1 MHRSIRFAAIAI
13 LLGAA
18 SSAAQ
23 VTAIKA
29 GHLFDADA
37 GKMLTDQII
46 LVKDGM
52 ITAVGP
58 SVAIPK
64 DAKIIDLS
72 TMTVLPGLLDM
83 HTHLVG
89 PANDPEPLNELRRT
103 AAEEAMRSIPNPKI
117 VLMAGFTTV
126 RDVGT
131 YRALVDVAM
140 RDAIARGDIPG
151 PRMFVAGAYITI
163 TGGAGAVT
171 GMAPDIGLPWDL
183 HYGEAN
189 SPWEVRQRVRMLAGQ
204 GVDFIKVLSTGAVL
218 THNSNANARE
228 FTDEELNAL
237 VDEAHNFGFRVAA
250 HAHNAAGIKAAV
262 RAGVNSIEH
271 GSYLD
276 EEGIQLMKQ
285 HGTYLVPTLETVDC
299 IDSTAHYPADFLEHS
314 NRLNDISIANFKRA
328 VKEGVKIAFGTD
340 ISVCPFGTNAKE
352 FSYMVK
358 DGMTPVAALQAAT
371 VGAAD
376 LLGQTALIGSIKV
389 GKYADIIAVKGDPLK
404 EITVME
410 RVAFVMKSGQVYKA
424 DLH

>member
-1 MHRSIRFAAIAI
+1 MNRPFRLATIAI

-340 ISVCPFGTNAKE
+340 ISVCPFGTNAKV

>member
-1 MHRSIRFAAIAI
+1 MNRPIRLATIAI
-13 LLGAA
+13 LLGAL

>member
-1 MHRSIRFAAIAI
+1 MNRSIRLATIAI
-13 LLGAA
+13 LLGAL

>member
-1 MHRSIRFAAIAI
+1 
-13 LLGAA
+13 
-18 SSAAQ
+18 
-23 VTAIKA
+23 
-29 GHLFDADA
+29 
-37 GKMLTDQII
+37 MLTNQVII
-46 LVKDGM
+46 VKDGM

-64 DAKIIDLS
+64 DAKVIDLS
-72 TMTVLPGLLDM
+72 AMTVLPGLLDM

-103 AAEEAMRSIPNPKI
+103 AAEEAFRSIPNPRI

-204 GVDFIKVLSTGAVL
+204 GVDLIKVLSTGAVL

-228 FTDEELNAL
+228 FTDEELVAA
-237 VDEAHNFGFRVAA
+237 VDEAHNFGLRVAA

-285 HGTYLVPTLETVDC
+285 HGTYLVPTLETVGC
-299 IDSTAHYPADFLEHS
+299 IDSAAHYPADFLEHS

-358 DGMTPVAALQAAT
+358 YGMTPVASLQAAT

-376 LLGQTALIGSIKV
+376 LLGQSKLIGSIKA
-389 GKYADIIAVKGDPLK
+389 GKYADIIAVKGDPLAD
-404 EITVME
+404 ITIME
-410 RVAFVMKSGQVYKA
+410 HVQFVMKEGVIYKQ
-424 DLH
+424 

>member
-1 MHRSIRFAAIAI
+1 MNRSIRLATIAI
-13 LLGAA
+13 LLGAL

-58 SVAIPK
+58 SVAIPE

>member
-1 MHRSIRFAAIAI
+1 MRRALSAIAVVM
-13 LLGAA
+13 LATA
-18 SSAAQ
+18 PARAQ

-29 GHLFDADA
+29 GRMFDADA
-37 GKMLTDQII
+37 GKMLSDQVI
-46 LVKDGM
+46 LVKDGR
-52 ITAVGP
+52 ITAVGAGL
-58 SVAIPK
+58 AIPA
-64 DAKIIDLS
+64 DAKVIDLS
-72 TMTVLPGLLDM
+72 KMTVLPGLLDM
-83 HTHLVG
+83 HTHLIG

-103 AAEEAMRSIPNPKI
+103 AAEETLRSLPNPGI
-117 VLMAGFTTV
+117 VLRAGFTTV

-140 RDAIARGDIPG
+140 RDAIARGDVVG
-151 PRMFVAGAYITI
+151 PRMFVAGAYVTI

-171 GMAPDIGLPWDL
+171 GMAPDVILPWDL

-204 GVDFIKVLSTGAVL
+204 NVDFIKVLSTGAVL

-299 IDSTAHYPADFLEHS
+299 IDSTANYPADFLEHS

-376 LLGQTALIGSIKV
+376 LLGQTANVGSIKV
-389 GKYADIIAVKGDPLK
+389 GKYADIIAVNGDPLAD
-404 EITVME
+404 ITVME
-410 RVAFVMKSGQVYKA
+410 KVAFVMKGGVVFKSDGR
-424 DLH
+424 

>member
-1 MHRSIRFAAIAI
+1 MQKFMVAAIAI
-13 LLGAA
+13 LLGTLQ
-18 SSAAQ
+18 SSSQ

-29 GHLFDADA
+29 GRMFDAEA
-37 GKMLTDQII
+37 GTMLKDQVI
-46 LVKDGM
+46 LVKDGR
-52 ITAVGP
+52 ITAVGAGL
-58 SVAIPK
+58 AIP
-64 DAKIIDLS
+64 AGATVIDLS
-72 TMTVLPGLLDM
+72 KMTVLPGLLDM
-83 HTHLVG
+83 HTHLIG

-103 AAEEAMRSIPNPKI
+103 AAEEALRSLPNPGI
-117 VLMAGFTTV
+117 VLRAGFTTV

-140 RDAIARGDIPG
+140 RDAIARGDVVG
-151 PRMFVAGAYITI
+151 PRMFVAGAYVTI

-171 GMAPDIGLPWDL
+171 GMAPDVILPWDL

-204 GVDFIKVLSTGAVL
+204 NVDFIKVLSTGAVL

-299 IDSTAHYPADFLEHS
+299 IDSTANYPADFLEHS

-376 LLGQTALIGSIKV
+376 LLGQTANVGSIKV
-389 GKYADIIAVKGDPLK
+389 GKYADIIAVNGDPLAD
-404 EITVME
+404 ITVME
-410 RVAFVMKSGQVYKA
+410 KVAFVMKGGVVFKSDGR
-424 DLH
+424 